1 MRFKRST
8 AAILS
13 AGAALATMVAA
24 PAPSQAIVGGTTV
37 PAGAYPFMASVQD
50 GGFHFCGGSV
60 VANQWVL
67 TAAHCVPDGKA
78 AGLSVRVGS
87 NNNTS
92 GGTVIGVTAV
102 KVHPS
107 FDGTYH
113 DAALLQLA
121 SAVPLI
127 GVSKITLSNSPAN
140 DNLELQGTPVVVAGW
155 GDFNPATMGLLA
167 SSTLKEATVN
177 VVNDQNCQG
186 STTSMQALTTV
197 CAAATGKD
205 SCQGDSGGPLFWKSG
220 AQRIQI
226 GVVSHGFLCAVPQS
240 PGVYSEVNNAS
251 IRAFVQQW
259 AGV

>member
-1 MRFKRST
+1 MRFKRSIVAVLSSGLAL
-8 AAILS
+8 AAI
-13 AGAALATMVAA
+13 VAV
-24 PAPSQAIVGGTTV
+24 PAPSQAIVGGTNV
-37 PAGAYPFMASVQD
+37 PPNGYPFMASVQD
-50 GGFHFCGGSV
+50 GGYHFCGGSV
-60 VANQWVL
+60 IANQWVL
-67 TAAHCVPDGKA
+67 TAAHCVPDGNA
-78 AGLSVRVGS
+78 AGLTVRVGS

-92 GGTVIGVTAV
+92 GGAVRVVDQV

-113 DAALLQLA
+113 DAALLHLA
-121 SAVPLI
+121 SAVPAT
-127 GVSKITLSNSPAN
+127 VTKITLSNSPAN
-140 DNLELQGTPVVVAGW
+140 DNLEAQGTPVVVAGW

-186 STTSMQALTTV
+186 STTSLEAVTTV

-220 AQRIQI
+220 TARIQI

-251 IRAFVQQW
+251 IRSFITQW